1 MSRPIYWRAISG
13 DGAPVARY
21 QRGNRAARL
30 GTVVQVGHDP
40 VPVAPV
46 RRLDELHDLAVLVA
60 AEALEEEGRR
70 VERDAARRRFLLS
83 RHRRLDRL
91 DAAGDDDAVALPQ
104 ELVEGARLEV
114 GRGEARHE
122 RLRHVQGLD

>member
-46 RRLDELHDLAVLVA
+46 RGLDELHDLAVLVA

-70 VERDAARRRFLLS
+70 VQRDAERRRLLLA

-91 DAAGDDDAVALPQ
+91 DAAGDDDAVPVAEQ
-104 ELVEGARLEV
+104 GVEGAGLEV
-114 GRGEARHE
+114 GRRETRNE
-122 RLRHVQGLD
+122 RLRH